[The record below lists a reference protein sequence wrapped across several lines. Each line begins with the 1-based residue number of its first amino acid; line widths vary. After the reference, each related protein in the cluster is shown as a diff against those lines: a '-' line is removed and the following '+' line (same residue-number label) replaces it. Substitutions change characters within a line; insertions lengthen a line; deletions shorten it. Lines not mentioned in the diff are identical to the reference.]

1 VGFNRC
7 LCSHTGAIF
16 GAASG
21 DAEPLLCPWGQLP
34 KESALV
40 CAGDVVR
47 GLEVNPGV

>member
-16 GAASG
+16 GAAS
-21 DAEPLLCPWGQLP
+21 
-34 KESALV
+34 
-40 CAGDVVR
+40 AGDVVR